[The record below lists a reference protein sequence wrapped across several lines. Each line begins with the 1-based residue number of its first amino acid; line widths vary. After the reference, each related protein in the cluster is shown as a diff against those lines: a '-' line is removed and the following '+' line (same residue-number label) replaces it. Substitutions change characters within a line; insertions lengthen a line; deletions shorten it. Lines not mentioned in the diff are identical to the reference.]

1 MELVHGHSY
10 DPKPEVEVLE
20 EVQQALVNA
29 AGDLGRRSPWG
40 IGFRSMANQ
49 LTDAIEDRGGA
60 STSVLHQQL
69 MQPSGDRAGLR
80 LVD

>member
-49 LTDAIEDRGGA
+49 LT
-60 STSVLHQQL
+60 SVLHQQL